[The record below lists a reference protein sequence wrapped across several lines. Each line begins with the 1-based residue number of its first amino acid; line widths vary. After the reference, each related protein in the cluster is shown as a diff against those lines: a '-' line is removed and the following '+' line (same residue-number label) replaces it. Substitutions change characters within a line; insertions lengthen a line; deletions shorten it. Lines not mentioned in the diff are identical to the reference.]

1 MTVKM
6 RCDRG
11 CDGRVGGAVAG
22 WGGAAGRRG
31 LLPPVKLSRTYENPR
46 ERVSTTAVVV
56 FERADG
62 GADLWMLIV
71 IEDGADELGGALLSW
86 GGHRSHLHA
95 ISLILRCDESQ
106 LKLQ

>member
-11 CDGRVGGAVAG
+11 CDGRVGGAGAG
-22 WGGAAGRRG
+22 WGGGGGGGG

-62 GADLWMLIV
+62 GADRAGSV
-71 IEDGADELGGALLSW
+71 GEY
-86 GGHRSHLHA
+86 
-95 ISLILRCDESQ
+95 
-106 LKLQ
+106 

>member
-11 CDGRVGGAVAG
+11 CDGRVGGAGAG

-31 LLPPVKLSRTYENPR
+31 VLPPVKLSRTYENPR

-62 GADLWMLIV
+62 GADRAGSV
-71 IEDGADELGGALLSW
+71 GEY
-86 GGHRSHLHA
+86 
-95 ISLILRCDESQ
+95 
-106 LKLQ
+106 